1 MTGSAL
7 YRPIRSYVRREGRM
21 TEAQRRALAELL
33 PRYGIAADG
42 EGPLDFE
49 AIFARCAPVALEIG
63 FGAGEA
69 LAAMARAHPE
79 RDFLGIEVHRPGV
92 GRLLRRLAEE
102 NLDNVRVMIADAKEV
117 LAARIPDAS
126 LAAVYLFFPDPWP
139 KKRHHKRRL
148 VQPDF
153 AALLSRRLAPGGLI
167 YAATDWEDYAV
178 QMLSV
183 FSRTPGLENAAG
195 AGRFAERPRERPL
208 TRFERRGQ
216 ALGHRVYDLLFRK
229 TAHPSP

>member
-1 MTGSAL
+1 MTDRVFH
-7 YRPIRSYVRREGRM
+7 RPIRSYVRREGRM
-21 TEAQRRALAELL
+21 TEAQRRALTELL
-33 PRYGIAADG
+33 PRYGIAAEG
-42 EGPLDFE
+42 EGPLDF
-49 AIFARCAPVALEIG
+49 ATIFGRRAPVALEIG

-69 LAAMARAHPE
+69 LAAMARAQPE
-79 RDFLGIEVHRPGV
+79 RDFLGIEVYRPGV
-92 GRLLRRLAEE
+92 GRLLQRLAAE
-102 NLDNVRVMIADAKEV
+102 NLHNVRVMIADAKEV
-117 LAARIPDAS
+117 LSARIPDES

-153 AALLSRRLAPGGLI
+153 AALLCRRLAPRGLI
-167 YAATDWEDYAV
+167 HAATDWEDYAA
-178 QMLSV
+178 QMLEV

-195 AGRFAERPRERPL
+195 PGRCYAERPPERPL

-229 TAHPSP
+229 VATTS